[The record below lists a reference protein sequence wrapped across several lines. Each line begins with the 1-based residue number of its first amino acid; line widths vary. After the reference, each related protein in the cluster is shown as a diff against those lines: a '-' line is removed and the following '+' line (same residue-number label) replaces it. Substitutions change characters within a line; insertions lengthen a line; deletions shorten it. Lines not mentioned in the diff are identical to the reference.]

1 VFTLEL
7 SMVRQLIKIGEVKIV
22 PRVFGGNPMSK
33 TPPTMFPDPDTEAE
47 AIEALEKAQKLPPGK
62 ERTEAL
68 KKAGRLRNAAD
79 TYRHIF
85 SNELKP
91 PS

>member
-1 VFTLEL
+1 
-7 SMVRQLIKIGEVKIV
+7 
-22 PRVFGGNPMSK
+22 
-33 TPPTMFPDPDTEAE
+33 MFPDPDTEAE